1 MKIEGRGRLLRIYI
15 GEKDRCKGKPLYEA
29 IIRKSKEMGMAGST
43 VIRGIEG
50 FGAASRVI
58 HKSSILRL
66 SEDLPVLIG
75 IVDREDRIN
84 EAIEAFKRM
93 MDETGVGVLM
103 TLEQVEI
110 IRYRAEKK

>member
-1 MKIEGRGRLLRIYI
+1 MKIEGKGRLLRIYI

-29 IIRKSKEMGMAGST
+29 IILKAKEMGLAGST
-43 VIRGIEG
+43 IIRGIEG

-66 SEDLPVLIG
+66 SEDLPVLIE

-84 EAIEAFKRM
+84 EAIKAFKNM
-93 MDETGVGVLM
+93 MDETGAGVLM

-110 IRYRAEKK
+110 IRYRAEIK